1 MRSLEEEIE
10 EKFTHDVFL
19 LIRDQ
24 INFEWN
30 FVVSNVD
37 INTET
42 GASLFMISQ
51 YEKPER
57 RWIVSCDNDDM
68 NITFLCSCQ
77 LFESDGIPCC
87 HIFSVLK
94 HRMRTRLPDS
104 LVKKRWTKE
113 ASVRRTLLSSGLAND
128 NAVQLAR
135 YGDLMSTCAK
145 FCHFASFSDE
155 GYEEAKE
162 VLSQLT
168 IRAQKYRVPNQ
179 NAYKF
184 DSSEGLH
191 PNVIKDPNMC
201 KNKGT
206 KSKTCTDKN
215 KKGGK
220 RCGTCRKRGHNMR
233 TCGARADK
241 GKNGGGDNAKACSST
256 EGVTEISE
264 SNSSIGDDAFYE
276 MDESNA
282 TMIKSLTDI

>member
-1 MRSLEEEIE
+1 
-10 EKFTHDVFL
+10 
-19 LIRDQ
+19 
-24 INFEWN
+24 
-30 FVVSNVD
+30 
-37 INTET
+37 
-42 GASLFMISQ
+42 MISQ

-94 HRMRTRLPDS
+94 HQMRTRLPDS

-113 ASVRRTLLSSGLAND
+113 ASVMRTLLSSGLAND

-135 YGDLMSTCAK
+135 YGDLMSACAK

-168 IRAQKYRVPNQ
+168 ICAQKYRVPNQ

-191 PNVIKDPNMC
+191 PNVIKDPNVC
-201 KNKGT
+201 YVADDKGT
-206 KSKTCTDKN
+206 AESSDKDGCIKSKHMILFNYNLDPKISTFKVEIEYLETIRLGIGAGTWNPILEESMAKEDDCTVTASCLYSLIVTFTNQMAVIN
-215 KKGGK
+215 KM
-220 RCGTCRKRGHNMR
+220 NP
-233 TCGARADK
+233 
-241 GKNGGGDNAKACSST
+241 
-256 EGVTEISE
+256 
-264 SNSSIGDDAFYE
+264 SIGCKFP
-276 MDESNA
+276 N
-282 TMIKSLTDI
+282 T